1 MVVPFGTLT
10 DVKAVEVLI
19 IAKAYVPTAPV
30 DNPAVAEP
38 TCDDVGAGADV
49 R

>member
-10 DVKAVEVLI
+10 DVEAVEVLI
-19 IAKAYVPTAPV
+19 IAKAYVPTSPV
-30 DNPAVAEP
+30 DKPAIPLP
-38 TCDDVGAGADV
+38 TCSAVGAGADV